1 MILLKGIQLTLDAME
16 RAARIID
23 QYEYENKSQD

>member
-1 MILLKGIQLTLDAME
+1 MILLKGIQLTLEAME

-23 QYEYENKSQD
+23 QYENKSQD